1 MAIELYIVQY
11 FPGGHEVGDPERQS
25 YPGSHGKQ
33 SSRES
38 DPRLELKVPDGQFTE
53 GFVTAMVASVQY

>member
-1 MAIELYIVQY
+1 MQY